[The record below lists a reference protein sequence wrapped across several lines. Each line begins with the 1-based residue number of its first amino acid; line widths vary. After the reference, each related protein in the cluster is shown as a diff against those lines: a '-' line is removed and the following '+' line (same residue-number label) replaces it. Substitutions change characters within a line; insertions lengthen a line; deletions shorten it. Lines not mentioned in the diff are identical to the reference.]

1 MDAPRVGQTGYTV
14 RSTGPP
20 IVRPPVHCRAQP
32 GTRTHICIGCD
43 GFGHWCA
50 GSRSSV
56 VLIVLSPEEDNRS
69 KPNALDRIRRRPSP
83 SGLRVAPGSC
93 MASRALSPPTVL
105 LVDDDRSV
113 RAIVTRFLAKDGVVV
128 ITESD
133 GRTALEIGRRYG
145 RVLDLLITDVQMPG
159 QDGITLALELR
170 ALIPNLRVLF
180 ITGYWSSRLEALEQT
195 GMRCLIEPFTER
207 QLISAV
213 RKLMPPRRLAGQ
225 RTGPD

>member
-1 MDAPRVGQTGYTV
+1 
-14 RSTGPP
+14 
-20 IVRPPVHCRAQP
+20 
-32 GTRTHICIGCD
+32 
-43 GFGHWCA
+43 
-50 GSRSSV
+50 
-56 VLIVLSPEEDNRS
+56 
-69 KPNALDRIRRRPSP
+69 
-83 SGLRVAPGSC
+83 

-145 RVLDLLITDVQMPG
+145 RVIDLLITDVQMPG

-170 ALIPNLRVLF
+170 SLIPNLRVLF
-180 ITGYWSSRLEALEQT
+180 ITGYWSPRLEVLEQT

-213 RKLMPPRRLAGQ
+213 RKLMPPRHLAGQ